1 MCTKLK
7 TGNVERIA
15 TFYLYVMLLKGK
27 ADKNEQILTNIEYK
41 IKQIKQKLFSLS
53 FEISY

>member
-41 IKQIKQKLFSLS
+41 IKQIKQKVFSLS
-53 FEISY
+53 FEISL